1 MMARLSLAG
10 ESLEFDG
17 LIVLRHLIF
26 SALTPSSRRPRTHSG
41 LDAIGR
47 VWDCRTG
54 KSALVLAGHAKEILS
69 VDFSPNGYQLA
80 TASGDDTVKIW
91 DMRAL
96 KDIYTIPAHRSSVA
110 DVRFFR
116 AGAERRAM
124 AQAALQAADGA
135 GLLANGHAA
144 KSEGDDGM
152 DVDVSGDRPANG
164 GTGVQ
169 KEEEENAATEP
180 AMSISGLY
188 LATAGYD
195 GLLKVWSADDWQLMR
210 SLSGDAGKVMSV
222 DISSGASAAMTRI

>member
-1 MMARLSLAG
+1 M
-10 ESLEFDG
+10 EV
-17 LIVLRHLIF
+17 LI
-26 SALTPSSRRPRTHSG
+26 SSSSISG

-54 KSALVLAGHAKEILS
+54 KSVLVLAGHAKEILS
-69 VDFSPNGYQLA
+69 IEFSPNGYQLA
-80 TASGDDTVKIW
+80 TASGDDTVRIW

-116 AGAERRAM
+116 AADERRS
-124 AQAALQAADGA
+124 LLRSSGV
-135 GLLANGHAA
+135 GHLANGHA
-144 KSEGDDGM
+144 KGEGDPDSNM
-152 DVDVSGDRPANG
+152 DTDLDPALPNG
-164 GTGVQ
+164 GADDL
-169 KEEEENAATEP
+169 KAEERAQPE
-180 AMSISGLY
+180 MSLSGLY

-222 DISSGASAAMTRI
+222 DISPGE